1 MKISFLSKFSFR
13 KNIRVKITVFF
24 MVMVISIA
32 AALAYILYLQ
42 SYKMITD
49 RASEEAFRTVSQS
62 SKYLDIEAF
71 KTLTSP
77 EDEESDYYIQE
88 RKNLMKIREISGAKY
103 IFTMRKTTGGKFMYV
118 IDGSPAEELSHIGD
132 TEESEPSYEQA
143 WSGRPYTD
151 NQLNVVE
158 GWGIF
163 ISSYYPLTD
172 SQGNV
177 VGIIGA
183 DFDADSIYQELNR
196 FKEISMMVLLIF
208 TAIIFLS
215 GLIFSGKLS
224 RSIKRASDYSK
235 KLAEFDLKSDISR
248 KELRKKDEFGI
259 LANSLESI
267 RDNFKHIIQKINAS
281 SKQVAVTS
289 QQLTAASSQSAKTAE
304 EVSSAIQEIAGKAL
318 EQTKNTMEGTSRILQ
333 LGNIIDNNLESA
345 NHISCSITNVTE
357 AISSGFGEME
367 SLYKITEESNSANK
381 KIYDLIIKT
390 NDSSQKI
397 SEASSLISSIALQTK
412 LLALNAAIEAS
423 KAGQAGR
430 GFSIVAD
437 EIKELAALSAD
448 SSKDIEEIVSE
459 LQKNAAN
466 AVDIMDRIKNI
477 TAEQTQ
483 RVESS
488 RANYKFI
495 NGAMEESQKASH
507 HLSDTGKEMYDMK
520 NMILTL
526 LEHLTDIAKQN
537 SSAAGEVNRSMEEE
551 ADVLEEIAA
560 SSDILSGLA
569 EDLHNMILEFKI

>member
-118 IDGSPAEELSHIGD
+118 IDGSPSEEFSHIGD

-143 WSGRPYTD
+143 WSGSPYTD

-172 SQGNV
+172 SQGNI

-183 DFDADSIYQELNR
+183 DFDAESIYQELNR
-196 FKEISMMVLLIF
+196 FKEISMMILLVF

-345 NHISCSITNVTE
+345 NHISSSITNVTE

-430 GFSIVAD
+430 GFSVVAD

-466 AVDIMDRIKNI
+466 AVDIMDRIRNI

>member
-118 IDGSPAEELSHIGD
+118 IDGSPSEEFSHIGD

-143 WSGRPYTD
+143 WSGSPYTD

-172 SQGNV
+172 SQGNI

-183 DFDADSIYQELNR
+183 DFDAESIYQELNR
-196 FKEISMMVLLIF
+196 FKEISMMILLVF

-215 GLIFSGKLS
+215 GLIFSGNLS
-224 RSIKRASDYSK
+224 RSIKHASDYSK

-345 NHISCSITNVTE
+345 NHISSSITNVTE

-430 GFSIVAD
+430 GFSVVAD

-466 AVDIMDRIKNI
+466 AVDIMDRIRNI

>member
-13 KNIRVKITVFF
+13 KNIRVKLTVFF

-71 KTLTSP
+71 KTLISS
-77 EDEESDYYIQE
+77 EDEGSDYYIQE

-103 IFTMRKTTGGKFMYV
+103 IFTMRKTTEGKFMYV

-172 SQGNV
+172 SRGNI

-183 DFDADSIYQELNR
+183 DFDAESIYQELNR
-196 FKEISMMVLLIF
+196 FKEISMMVLLVF

-248 KELRKKDEFGI
+248 KELRKNDEFGI

-430 GFSIVAD
+430 GFSVVAD

-459 LQKNAAN
+459 LQRNAAN

-507 HLSDTGKEMYDMK
+507 HLSNTGKEMYDMK

-569 EDLHNMILEFKI
+569 EELHDLILEFKI

>member
-24 MVMVISIA
+24 VVMVISIA

-71 KTLTSP
+71 KTLISP

-103 IFTMRKTTGGKFMYV
+103 IFTMRKTTEGKFMYV

-172 SQGNV
+172 SQGNI

-183 DFDADSIYQELNR
+183 DFDAESIYQELNR
-196 FKEISMMVLLIF
+196 FKEISMMILLVF

-215 GLIFSGKLS
+215 GLIFSGNLS
-224 RSIKRASDYSK
+224 RSIKHASDYSE

-397 SEASSLISSIALQTK
+397 NEASSLISSIALQTK

-430 GFSIVAD
+430 GFSVVAD

-459 LQKNAAN
+459 LQKNATN

>member
-71 KTLTSP
+71 KTLISP

-103 IFTMRKTTGGKFMYV
+103 IFTMRKTTEGKFMYV
-118 IDGSPAEELSHIGD
+118 IDGSPSEELSHIGD

-143 WSGRPYTD
+143 WSGSPYTD

-172 SQGNV
+172 SQGNI

-183 DFDADSIYQELNR
+183 DFDAESIYQELNR

-318 EQTKNTMEGTSRILQ
+318 EQTKNTTEGTSRILQ

-345 NHISCSITNVTE
+345 NHISSSITNVTE

>member
-71 KTLTSP
+71 KTLISP

-103 IFTMRKTTGGKFMYV
+103 IFTMRKTTEGKFMYV

-172 SQGNV
+172 SQGNI

-183 DFDADSIYQELNR
+183 DFDAESIYQELNR
-196 FKEISMMVLLIF
+196 FKEISMMILLVF

-215 GLIFSGKLS
+215 GLIFSGNLS
-224 RSIKRASDYSK
+224 RSIKHASDYSE

-345 NHISCSITNVTE
+345 NHISSSITNVTE

-430 GFSIVAD
+430 GFSVVAD

-466 AVDIMDRIKNI
+466 AVDIMDRIRNI

>member
-32 AALAYILYLQ
+32 AALAYSLYLQ

-77 EDEESDYYIQE
+77 EDEASDYYIQE

-118 IDGSPAEELSHIGD
+118 IDGSPSEELSHIGD

-143 WSGRPYTD
+143 WSGSPYTD

-172 SQGNV
+172 SQGNI

-183 DFDADSIYQELNR
+183 DFDAESIYQELNR

-318 EQTKNTMEGTSRILQ
+318 EQTKNTMEGTSRIIQ

-345 NHISCSITNVTE
+345 NHISSSITNVTE

-430 GFSIVAD
+430 GFSVVAD

>member
-62 SKYLDIEAF
+62 SRYLDIEAF
-71 KTLTSP
+71 KTLISS
-77 EDEESDYYIQE
+77 EDEGSDYYIQE

-103 IFTMRKTTGGKFMYV
+103 IFTMRKTTEGKFMYV

-172 SQGNV
+172 SRGNV

-183 DFDADSIYQELNR
+183 DFDAESIYQELNR
-196 FKEISMMVLLIF
+196 FKEISMMVLLVF

-215 GLIFSGKLS
+215 GLIFSSKLS

-248 KELRKKDEFGI
+248 KELRKNDEFGI

-430 GFSIVAD
+430 GFSVVAD

-459 LQKNAAN
+459 LQRNAAN

-507 HLSDTGKEMYDMK
+507 HLSNTGKEMYDMK

-569 EDLHNMILEFKI
+569 EELHDLILEFKI

>member
-13 KNIRVKITVFF
+13 KNIRVKLTVFF

-62 SKYLDIEAF
+62 SRYLDIEAF
-71 KTLTSP
+71 KTLISS
-77 EDEESDYYIQE
+77 EDEGSDYYIQE

-103 IFTMRKTTGGKFMYV
+103 IFTMRKTTEGKFMYV

-172 SQGNV
+172 SRGNI

-183 DFDADSIYQELNR
+183 DFDAESIYQELNR
-196 FKEISMMVLLIF
+196 FKEISMMVLLVF

-248 KELRKKDEFGI
+248 KELRKNDEFGI

-430 GFSIVAD
+430 GFSVVAD

-448 SSKDIEEIVSE
+448 SSKNIEEIVSE
-459 LQKNAAN
+459 LQRNAAN

-507 HLSDTGKEMYDMK
+507 HLSNTGKEMYDMK

-569 EDLHNMILEFKI
+569 EELHDLILEFKI